1 MEASGFFGSLRFFF
15 GWRKMDLDFKADRVR
30 FILADPSIPANI
42 GAAARAIKTM
52 GFRQLWVS
60 NPRVKDYRHDPDAVR
75 LSTQAEDVLSESR
88 ETASLAEALEASA
101 TPGRSRAITTSSGRR
116 SIRSGPLRRRPPRCS
131 LRPRGIPPRGDIAV
145 CFRH

>member
-1 MEASGFFGSLRFFF
+1 
-15 GWRKMDLDFKADRVR
+15 MDLGFKADRVR

-52 GFRQLWVS
+52 GFRQLWIS

-88 ETASLAEALEASA
+88 ETASLAEALEGVRYAWA
-101 TPGRSRAITTSSGRR
+101 LSR
-116 SIRSGPLRRRPPRCS
+116 RRRPPRCS
-131 LRPRGIPPRGDIAV
+131 LRPRGIPPRATSRLFSALSGMV
-145 CFRH
+145 CPIKR

>member
-1 MEASGFFGSLRFFF
+1 
-15 GWRKMDLDFKADRVR
+15 MDLGFKADRVR

-52 GFRQLWVS
+52 GFRQLWIS

-88 ETASLAEALEASA
+88 ETASLAEALEGVRYAWGA
-101 TPGRSRAITTSSGRR
+101 LG
-116 SIRSGPLRRRPPRCS
+116 L
-131 LRPRGIPPRGDIAV
+131 
-145 CFRH
+145 

>member
-1 MEASGFFGSLRFFF
+1 
-15 GWRKMDLDFKADRVR
+15 MDLGFKADRVR

-52 GFRQLWVS
+52 GFRQLWIS

-88 ETASLAEALEASA
+88 ETASLAEALEGVRYAWA
-101 TPGRSRAITTSSGRR
+101 LSGYNRR

-131 LRPRGIPPRGDIAV
+131 LRPRGIPPRATSRLFSALSGMV
-145 CFRH
+145 CPIKR